1 MAEAPLLMAGPQD
14 LLYVALF
21 ALAVPL
27 WDYLASWPAL
37 QRQFKANP
45 ARARKR
51 LWIAAI
57 VYPWALVAIGAAL
70 WVAHDRPWSAL
81 GFSVPDGWRLW
92 VVVGLVLLLV
102 AYYVQAAAAVAR
114 DPEARASVRQQFT
127 GNLSDVLPHTRTE
140 LTWFGAVSLTAGFCE
155 EFLYRGYFIWALS
168 PQLGWWGAAAL
179 SMVLF
184 ASGHAY
190 QGWNG
195 VLRTGVVGAL
205 FTAVVALFGSL
216 WPAIILHG
224 LVDLGG
230 GVMAWLTLREEPAA
244 VLMERQVG

>member
-1 MAEAPLLMAGPQD
+1 MPTLPD

-21 ALAVPL
+21 AVALSL
-27 WDYLASWPAL
+27 WDYLVSWPAL
-37 QRQFKANP
+37 QRRFQADP

-51 LWIAAI
+51 LWIEAI
-57 VYPWALVAIGAAL
+57 GYPWAMVALGAAL
-70 WVAHDRPWSAL
+70 WVANDRSWASL
-81 GFSVPDGWRLW
+81 GLSVPDGWRWW
-92 VVVGLVLLLV
+92 VALGLVLLLV
-102 AYYVQAAAAVAR
+102 AYYSQAAAAVAR
-114 DPEARASVRQQFT
+114 DPKAKASVRQQFT
-127 GNLSDVLPHTRTE
+127 GSLADVLPRTRTE
-140 LTWFGAVSLTAGFCE
+140 LTWFGGVSLTAGFCE

-179 SMVLF
+179 SVVLF

-205 FTAVVALFGSL
+205 FTVVVALFDSL
-216 WPAIILHG
+216 WPAIVLHG

-230 GVMAWLTLREEPAA
+230 GVMAWLALREEPATA
-244 VLMERQVG
+244 GD